1 MVLKVLASWLHN
13 IPYGPWAHVMCI
25 NLHRRRTAKKQGL
38 FLDLLNKMLGTVLFV
53 KLPTGGLTMIYSTM
67 AQSVQNQLQQIQ
79 GLDVAVR
86 DLLGFLSKYNFLLV
100 A

>member
-1 MVLKVLASWLHN
+1 
-13 IPYGPWAHVMCI
+13 
-25 NLHRRRTAKKQGL
+25 
-38 FLDLLNKMLGTVLFV
+38 MLGTVLFV

>member
-1 MVLKVLASWLHN
+1 
-13 IPYGPWAHVMCI
+13 MCI
-25 NLHRRRTAKKQGL
+25 NLHQRRTAKKQGL

-86 DLLGFLSKYNFLLV
+86 DLLGFLSKVQFFACGLTMKWPTTNWRV
-100 A
+100 AKS